1 MTKKARTVLLIS
13 VAVFIVTVL
22 LAVLLFRKKPASFEP
37 ELLNKAGVSGAILT
51 EFIKVKLFYF
61 SETSIYLQP
70 VYREIEVPEIREE
83 LYKNFIALL
92 LAGDSGHI
100 TPVPDGAQLRSVYY
114 LDKKEMLV
122 LDFNDLLSGSF
133 PGGTTAELE
142 FIYFMVDNLC
152 YNFREIK
159 KIKFLIGGNESK
171 SLAGHI
177 DLEKPFYPNFD
188 WLKNEGK

>member
-1 MTKKARTVLLIS
+1 MTKKSRTVLLIS
-13 VAVFIVTVL
+13 LAVFFVIAL
-22 LAVLLFRKKPASFEP
+22 LAVLLFRKKTAGFEP
-37 ELLNKAGVSGAILT
+37 ELLNKAGIRGATLT

-83 LYKNFIALL
+83 LYKKFIALL

-100 TPVPDGAQLRSVYY
+100 TPVPDGVQLRSVYY

-122 LDFNDLLSGSF
+122 LDFNDLLIGSF

-152 YNFREIK
+152 YNFSEIK

-171 SLAGHI
+171 TLAGHI
-177 DLEKPFYPNFD
+177 DLEKPFFPNFD
-188 WLKNEGK
+188 WLKNE

>member
-1 MTKKARTVLLIS
+1 MTQKSRMILLIS
-13 VAVFIVTVL
+13 AAVLAVVL
-22 LAVLLFRKKPASFEP
+22 LAALLLRKKPAVFEP
-37 ELLNKAGVSGAILT
+37 ELLNKTNDKGTTIT

-61 SETSIYLQP
+61 NETSIYLQP

-83 LYKNFIALL
+83 LYRKFISLL
-92 LAGDSGHI
+92 LAGDSSHI
-100 TPVPDGAQLRSVYY
+100 TPVPDGVELRSVYY
-114 LDKKEMLV
+114 LDKREMLV
-122 LDFNDLLSGSF
+122 LDFNDLLSSSF

-159 KIKFLIGGNESK
+159 KVKFLIGGNESK
-171 SLAGHI
+171 TLAGHI

-188 WLKNEGK
+188 WLKDT

>member
-1 MTKKARTVLLIS
+1 MTKKTRMVLAIS
-13 VAVFIVTVL
+13 VGAFIIIL
-22 LAVLLFRKKPASFEP
+22 LLTLLLLRKKAPGYEP
-37 ELLNKAGVSGAILT
+37 QLRNRVVDRGTDIA
-51 EFIKVKLFYF
+51 EFIKVKLFFF
-61 SETSIYLQP
+61 SETSVYLQP
-70 VYREIEVPEIREE
+70 IYREIEVPVAREE
-83 LYKNFIALL
+83 LYKKFISLL

-100 TPVPDGAQLRSVYY
+100 TPVPGGVQLRSLYF
-114 LDKKEMLV
+114 LGTKEMLV
-122 LDFNDLLSGSF
+122 LDFNDQLSADF

-159 KIKFLIGGNESK
+159 KVKFLIGGNESK

-188 WLKNEGK
+188 WLQGE